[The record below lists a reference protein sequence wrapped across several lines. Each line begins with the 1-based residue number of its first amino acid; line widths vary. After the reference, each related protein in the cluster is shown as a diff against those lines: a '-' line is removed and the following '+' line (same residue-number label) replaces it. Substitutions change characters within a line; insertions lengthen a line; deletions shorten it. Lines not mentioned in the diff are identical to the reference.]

1 MKDKKIVI
9 VATSEFAFDQRLIRI
24 VQSFYNKN
32 YHVTLLTQN
41 KSNQEYNSLPYE
53 FKLINTFFKRS
64 FLFYAEYNLRI
75 FIKMLFLKY
84 DCIYTCDADT
94 LLASSIIKSLKGKKL
109 IFDAHEYFE
118 ESPEIIGHTFTQ
130 WFWTQ
135 ILKFGIKRADV
146 CITVS
151 KSLGKIYEQKY
162 KKPFVII
169 RNLPYPSLPS
179 NKEMNTINIIWY
191 QGVLN
196 VGRGLEQMIEAMIH
210 LPEYRFYLAG
220 DGDISSKLKNRVI
233 DLNLTDR
240 VLFLGKLSP
249 SQLNIEN
256 QKAWI
261 GINLLDHT
269 SLNYYYSLANK
280 TFDYIQAG
288 IPQVLIGFPEYIVLN
303 KKYNIGIVVEE
314 LTIVNIENAI
324 QKLIQDK
331 NLYNQLQQNCL
342 KAREEL
348 CWENEEKKLIEIYQ
362 KL

>member
-1 MKDKKIVI
+1 MRDKKIVI
-9 VATSEFAFDQRLIRI
+9 VATSEFVFDQRLIRI
-24 VQSFYNKN
+24 AQSFYNKN
-32 YHVTLLTQN
+32 FHVTLITQN
-41 KSNQEYNSLPYE
+41 KSNQKYDSLPYE

-84 DCIYTCDADT
+84 DSIYTCDADT
-94 LLASSIIKSLKGKKL
+94 LLASSILKSIKGKKL

-151 KSLGKIYEQKY
+151 KSLGKIYEEKY

-169 RNLPYPSLPS
+169 RNLPYPTLPS
-179 NKEMNTINIIWY
+179 NKVMDINNIIWY

-196 VGRGLEQMIEAMIH
+196 VGRGLEHMIEAMIH

-220 DGDISSKLKNRVI
+220 DGDISSKLKKLVV
-233 DLNLTDR
+233 DLNLTNR

-280 TFDYIQAG
+280 TFDYIQAE
-288 IPQVLIGFPEYIVLN
+288 IPAIHMSFPEYEDVMNQYHVGICIPDLN
-303 KKYNIGIVVEE
+303 IP
-314 LTIVNIENAI
+314 TIVNAVRFFESKDNYAATLHAI
-324 QKLIQDK
+324 RKAKAELIW
-331 NLYNQLQQNCL
+331 
-342 KAREEL
+342 A
-348 CWENEEKKLIEIYQ
+348 NEETKLLSLI
-362 KL
+362 

>member
-1 MKDKKIVI
+1 MRDKKIVI
-9 VATSEFAFDQRLIRI
+9 VATSEFVFDQRLIRI
-24 VQSFYNKN
+24 AQSFYNKN
-32 YHVTLLTQN
+32 HHVTLITQN
-41 KSNQEYNSLPYE
+41 KSNQKYDSLPYE

-75 FIKMLFLKY
+75 FIKMLFFKY

-94 LLASSIIKSLKGKKL
+94 LLASSILKSLKGKKL

-118 ESPEIIGHTFTQ
+118 ESPEIVGHTFTQ
-130 WFWTQ
+130 WFWAQ

-169 RNLPYPSLPS
+169 RNLPYPVLPS
-179 NKEMNTINIIWY
+179 NKEININNNIWY

-196 VGRGLEQMIEAMIH
+196 VGRGLEHMIEAMIH

-220 DGDISSKLKNRVI
+220 DGDIGSKLKKLVV
-233 DLNLTDR
+233 DLNLTNR
-240 VLFLGKLSP
+240 VIFLGKLSP
-249 SQLNIEN
+249 NQLNIEN

-280 TFDYIQAG
+280 TFDYIQAELPA
-288 IPQVLIGFPEYIVLN
+288 IHMSFPEYEDVLSQ
-303 KKYNIGIVVEE
+303 YHVGICIPDLNIP
-314 LTIVNIENAI
+314 TIVNAVRFFESKENYTATLQAI
-324 QKLIQDK
+324 RKAKTELIW
-331 NLYNQLQQNCL
+331 
-342 KAREEL
+342 A
-348 CWENEEKKLIEIYQ
+348 NEETKLLSLI
-362 KL
+362 